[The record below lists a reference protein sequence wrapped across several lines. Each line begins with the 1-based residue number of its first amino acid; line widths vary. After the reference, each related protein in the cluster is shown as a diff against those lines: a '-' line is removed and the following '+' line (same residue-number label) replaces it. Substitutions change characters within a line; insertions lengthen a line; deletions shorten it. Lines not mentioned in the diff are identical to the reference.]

1 MANGRWQSAFVQEL
15 KKLAQAEQTL
25 REEGQQACCRQRK
38 KYFIHSEDFFLENCS
53 SQADGIS
60 R

>member
-1 MANGRWQSAFVQEL
+1 VQEL